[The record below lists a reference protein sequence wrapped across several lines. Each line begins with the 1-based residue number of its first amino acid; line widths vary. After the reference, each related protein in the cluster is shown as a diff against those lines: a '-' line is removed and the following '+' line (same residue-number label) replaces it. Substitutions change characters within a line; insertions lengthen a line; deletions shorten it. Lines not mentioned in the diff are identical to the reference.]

1 MYIRL
6 TIWDREATMEL
17 KLYSRYRNS
26 AGQRV
31 RTALNIKGVDYE
43 YVAVGDTG
51 SISWDDYLVIN
62 RSVFYQPW

>member
-1 MYIRL
+1 
-6 TIWDREATMEL
+6 MEL

-43 YVAVGDTG
+43 YIAVGDTG

>member
-1 MYIRL
+1 
-6 TIWDREATMEL
+6 MEL

-43 YVAVGDTG
+43 YIAVGDTG
-51 SISWDDYLVIN
+51 SIS
-62 RSVFYQPW
+62 